1 MNAKIPATAADIMS
15 SPVITIPADTAVAQ
29 IAELLRSHRISGVPV
44 VDHSGH
50 VLGLV
55 SEFDLLAKEGKTAA
69 SLMTTAVISV
79 SEDTRIADLRHLLIE
94 KRVRRLPVL
103 QEGRVV
109 GIVSRG
115 DIVSL
120 LATEWV
126 CGVCGEP
133 VRGPT
138 PPDKCPRCQGDG
150 SRFELHEQPPGT

>member
-1 MNAKIPATAADIMS
+1 MDARIPATAADIMS
-15 SPVITIPADTAVAQ
+15 SPVIAIPGDTAVAE
-29 IAELLRSHRISGVPV
+29 IADLLRANRISGVPV
-44 VDHSGH
+44 VDDSGH

-55 SEFDLLAKEGKTAA
+55 SEFDLLAKEGATAA

-79 SEDTRIADLRHLLIE
+79 SAGTRIADLRHLLIE

-103 QEGRVV
+103 EDGRVV

-126 CGVCGEP
+126 CAVCGEP

-138 PPDKCPRCQGDG
+138 PPDKCPRCQADG
-150 SRFELHEQPPGT
+150 SRFELHEQSPGT

>member
-1 MNAKIPATAADIMS
+1 MDARIPATAADIMS
-15 SPVITIPADTAVAQ
+15 SPVIAIPADTAVAE
-29 IAELLRSHRISGVPV
+29 IADLLRANRISGVPV
-44 VDHSGH
+44 VDDSGH

-79 SEDTRIADLRHLLIE
+79 SAATKIADLRHLLIE

-103 QEGRVV
+103 EDGRVV

-120 LATEWV
+120 LAT
-126 CGVCGEP
+126 
-133 VRGPT
+133 
-138 PPDKCPRCQGDG
+138 
-150 SRFELHEQPPGT
+150 

>member
-1 MNAKIPATAADIMS
+1 MDARIPATAADIMS
-15 SPVITIPADTAVAQ
+15 SPVIAIPGDTAVAE
-29 IAELLRSHRISGVPV
+29 IADLLRANRISGVPV
-44 VDHSGH
+44 VDDSGH

-55 SEFDLLAKEGKTAA
+55 SEFDLLAKEGTTAA

-79 SEDTRIADLRHLLIE
+79 SAGTKIADLRHLLIE

-103 QEGRVV
+103 EDGRVV

-126 CGVCGEP
+126 CAVCGEP

-138 PPDKCPRCQGDG
+138 PPDKCPRCQADG
-150 SRFELHEQPPGT
+150 SRFELHEQSPGT

>member
-1 MNAKIPATAADIMS
+1 MS
-15 SPVITIPADTAVAQ
+15 SPVIAIPADTAVAE
-29 IAELLRSHRISGVPV
+29 IADLLRANRISGVPV
-44 VDHSGH
+44 VDDSGH

-79 SEDTRIADLRHLLIE
+79 SAATKIADLRHLLIE

-103 QEGRVV
+103 EDGRVV

-126 CGVCGEP
+126 CAVCGEP

-138 PPDKCPRCQGDG
+138 PPQKCPRCQADG

>member
-1 MNAKIPATAADIMS
+1 MDARIPATAADIMS
-15 SPVITIPADTAVAQ
+15 SQVISIQADTAVAK

-44 VDHSGH
+44 LDDSGH

-55 SEFDLLAKEGKTAA
+55 SEFDLLAKDGETAA
-69 SLMTTAVISV
+69 ELMTTAVISV
-79 SEDTRIADLRHLLIE
+79 SAATKIADLRHLLIE

-103 QEGRVV
+103 EDGKVV

-126 CGVCGEP
+126 CEVCGEP

-138 PPDKCPRCQGDG
+138 PPEKRPRCQADG

>member
-1 MNAKIPATAADIMS
+1 MDARIPATAADIMS
-15 SPVITIPADTAVAQ
+15 SPVIAIPADTAVAE
-29 IAELLRSHRISGVPV
+29 IADLLRANRISGVPV
-44 VDHSGH
+44 VDDSGH

-79 SEDTRIADLRHLLIE
+79 SAATKIADLRHLLIE

-103 QEGRVV
+103 EDGRVV

-126 CGVCGEP
+126 CAVCGEP

-138 PPDKCPRCQGDG
+138 PPQKCPRCQADG